1 MEYGRKGRSLSG
13 PVGEAISCYEC
24 CADISIFSPPSFWL
38 VGKISAIM
46 SLSHKLACSFCL
58 RFFLF

>member
-13 PVGEAISCYEC
+13 RAGEAISRHEC

-38 VGKISAIM
+38 MVKISAIM
-46 SLSHKLACSFCL
+46 SLSHRFACSSCL